1 MDIGKRPG
9 AFTGIDTLKKEEAM
23 LENIVD
29 YLTDGYWESTGSTR
43 RKFDVQPGG
52 TLTVNITALT
62 TGRAA
67 TCPLGTGG
75 MDQRDRNPVS
85 GSQP

>member
-9 AFTGIDTLKKEEAM
+9 AFTGIDILKKEEAM

-29 YLTDGYWESTGSTR
+29 YLTDGYCESTGSTR
-43 RKFDVQPGG
+43 RKFDVQPSG

-62 TGRAA
+62 PEGQQLARWAWRHGPT
-67 TCPLGTGG
+67 
-75 MDQRDRNPVS
+75 
-85 GSQP
+85 